1 MIFLECLA
9 LALMSYTVHKFAE
22 IQKKQKLI
30 EELLQNSNVK
40 EIRRQLQKKLQKMR
54 EEHLQKVESYNTL
67 RQNIVNV
74 RFFSLIL
81 LGGIDTLSRE
91 VIVSKLCLPH
101 SKNWSSL
108 NGNL

>member
-1 MIFLECLA
+1 MIFLEGLA
-9 LALMSYTVHKFAE
+9 FALMSYTFHKFAE

-40 EIRRQLQKKLQKMR
+40 EIRRQLQKKLQKMK

-74 RFFSLIL
+74 RFFSVL
-81 LGGIDTLSRE
+81 LRGIDTLSRE
-91 VIVSKLCLPH
+91 VTLSKLFLPH